1 MLTIL
6 ICLLIVM
13 VMPLALAISTVPF
26 RVSQFGKPDF
36 QQPRRQAEQLV
47 GVGYRIYA
55 AQKNAWE
62 ALLLFSAALV
72 FVSLAG
78 IDFNDLMS
86 AAIIFVAA
94 RMLHAVFYILNIGSL
109 RFIAFLASVAS
120 VGWIVVMAFTS
131 LS

>member
-6 ICLLIVM
+6 ICLLIIM
-13 VMPLALAISTVPF
+13 VMPLALAISTAPF
-26 RVSQFGKPDF
+26 RASQFGKPDF

-72 FVSLAG
+72 FASLAG
-78 IDFNDLMS
+78 LDFKDLMN
-86 AAIIFVAA
+86 AAILFVAA
-94 RMLHAVFYILNIGSL
+94 RILHAAFYILNVGPL
-109 RFIAFLASVAS
+109 RFIAFLASVVS
-120 VGWIVVMAFTS
+120 IGWIVVMAFKA
-131 LS
+131 L